1 MLVSTK
7 RLKKVVTR
15 LLSSVDLQDLSS
27 TAGLIEL
34 EAQGDQLILSMA
46 APEYQLR
53 VSVEG
58 AATSP
63 LHAVVRAESFLKLV
77 TKISASQ
84 IEMSSTEGC
93 LLMKAGGSYRIPVVE
108 VGEQGTLLTWSPPA
122 NLQVITLSRDM
133 LHLLLKYNYR
143 EMQTD
148 KVVRPVQRLCYLDQ
162 QGAITFN
169 SGACVSTFDLTSPVK
184 VLLTIKA
191 VRLLKIFEE
200 DDSLAFGVQHIEL
213 SDGRMQTKMVAEN
226 SQAFL
231 QVLLPSDPSFMEAF
245 PVEAVRERAFDSYP
259 GTVNLSRKSLSECL
273 GRLLLLSNLQG
284 NSSVRE
290 LGRITFQ
297 AEGLVLE
304 DVGKAGTEV
313 IPYIGTPFSEEYQ
326 CFINMATLK
335 SLLDS
340 CAEDSISLSFGNKE
354 ALVLSRGMVRNV
366 IPEVDV

>member
-15 LLSSVDLQDLSS
+15 LLSSVDLQDLSP

-58 AATSP
+58 AAAGP

-77 TKISASQ
+77 TKISAPQ
-84 IEMSSTEGC
+84 IELSSTEGF
-93 LLMKAGGSYRIPVVE
+93 LLMKAGGSYKLPVVDI
-108 VGEQGTLLTWSPPA
+108 GEQGTLLTWNPPA
-122 NLQVITLSRDM
+122 NLQTMVLSKDVI
-133 LHLLLKYNYR
+133 HLLLKYNYR

-148 KVVRPVQRLCYLDQ
+148 KMVRPVQRLCYLDQ
-162 QGAITFN
+162 QGAVTFN

-184 VLLTIKA
+184 TLLTLKA

-200 DDSLAFGVQHIEL
+200 DDFLVFGVYHVDL
-213 SDGRMQTKMVAEN
+213 SDGRMQAKMVAEN
-226 SQAFL
+226 SQASL
-231 QVLLPSDPSFMEAF
+231 QVLLPSDPSFMESF
-245 PVEAVRERAFDSYP
+245 PVEAIRGRAFDSYP
-259 GTVNLSRKSLSECL
+259 GTVNISRKGISECL

-297 AEGLVLE
+297 AECLVLE
-304 DVGKAGTEV
+304 DVGKAGRET

-326 CFINMATLK
+326 CFINMAALK